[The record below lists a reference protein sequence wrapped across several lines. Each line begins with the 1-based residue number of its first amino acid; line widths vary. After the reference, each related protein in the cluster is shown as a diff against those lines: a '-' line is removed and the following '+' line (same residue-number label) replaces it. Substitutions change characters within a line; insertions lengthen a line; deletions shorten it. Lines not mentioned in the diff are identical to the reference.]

1 MEGMK
6 QIGLLT
12 SLPFIMVAGP
22 LVGYF
27 IGEWLDSKLDT
38 APYLTIVLILMG
50 FISSGR
56 EVYKLIKMATDDG
69 KKSDDNHGT

>member
-1 MEGMK
+1 
-6 QIGLLT
+6 
-12 SLPFIMVAGP
+12 MVAGP

-27 IGEWLDSKLDT
+27 IGEWLDRKLDT
-38 APYLTIVLILMG
+38 SPYLTVVLIVMG

-69 KKSDDNHGT
+69 KKSDDDHGT

>member
-1 MEGMK
+1 MR

-27 IGEWLDSKLDT
+27 IGEWLDRKLDT
-38 APYLTIVLILMG
+38 SPYLTVVLIVMG

-69 KKSDDNHGT
+69 KKSDDDHGT